1 MKRIYLCLLTVLLFP
16 LCSFSEIGPLP
27 GGVSVKPIFEQS
39 ELVCSAR
46 VQSVDITQKENAG
59 SNNSPEI
66 LVTVRLRAIVLDVY
80 KAAVPAPRVIVYQ
93 YPEAAPDHVP
103 QIRPGDVELLF
114 LNEIT
119 ADEYKITNRF
129 IGLTTFSGMSPSPGD
144 TGLDKL
150 QTALATD
157 VQRGTRSD
165 QINAMRLLEGF
176 DQINADTL
184 SAMSP
189 LALLPDSELAFAALA
204 VMLKTRTPESVAKFR
219 QYLDGYTEEQ
229 PPMALISAAAE
240 LSLITDTRAR
250 LDLESLSD
258 NRFVSV
264 QMDAM
269 NAIRH
274 IGSVKSAPVLIQRLD
289 DAYPWVQYLA
299 LRALVDLFDKRD
311 NDYGPASDV
320 FFKNPQEYISRW
332 KDWWNAAG
340 INE

>member
-1 MKRIYLCLLTVLLFP
+1 MGRIYLCFLTALLFP
-16 LCSFSEIGPLP
+16 LYSLGEIGPLP
-27 GGVSVKPIFEQS
+27 GWVSVKPVFEKS

-46 VQSVDITQKENAG
+46 VQSVDITQKESTG

-80 KAAVPAPRVIVYQ
+80 KAAGPAPRVIVYQ

-114 LNEIT
+114 LNEVT
-119 ADEYKITNRF
+119 AGEFRITNRY
-129 IGLTTFSGMSPSPGD
+129 IGLTTFSGMSPTSRNM
-144 TGLDKL
+144 GLDKL
-150 QTALATD
+150 QTALAAD
-157 VQRGTRSD
+157 VQHGTRDD

-176 DQINADTL
+176 DQINEDTL
-184 SAMSP
+184 SAVSP
-189 LALLPDSELAFAALA
+189 LALLPDSELDFTALA

-229 PPMALISAAAE
+229 PPMGLIGAAAE
-240 LSLITDTRAR
+240 LSLVTDTRAR
-250 LDLESLSD
+250 LDLESLSG

-264 QMDAM
+264 QMDAI

-274 IGSVKSAPVLIQRLD
+274 IARVKSAPVLIQRLD
-289 DAYPWVQYLA
+289 DAHPWVQYLA
-299 LRALVDLFDKRD
+299 LRALADLFDKRD

-332 KDWWNAAG
+332 KDWWNTAA
-340 INE
+340 ISQ